1 MILHWDGS
9 APLLMIALMIIYFF
23 IYRKEQKENK
33 ISQNKI
39 DELRA
44 NADEFSKAVNAVNT
58 GAKVL
63 KLDDYKHLDKSDLEH
78 FINNRGV
85 KFI

>member
-1 MILHWDGS
+1 MILHTDGS
-9 APLLMIALMIIYFF
+9 APLLMIVLMVIFFF

-33 ISQNKI
+33 IMDDKI
-39 DELRA
+39 KENNLNMEDYI
-44 NADEFSKAVNAVNT
+44 KARDAIHA

-63 KLDDYKHLDKSDLEH
+63 KLDDYKHLTQRDIKFYSDLH
-78 FINNRGV
+78 GV